1 MTTEREQRCEA
12 LLAKAQAY
20 VYAQTGDPIGRVWDA
35 EELQKE
41 IDEYFRDCY
50 RRESD
55 AS

>member
-12 LLAKAQAY
+12 LLVKAQSY

-41 IDEYFRDCY
+41 IDDYFRDNY
-50 RRESD
+50 AKEGE
-55 AS
+55 